1 MADLPSDKVDEAK
14 QVFDVFDK
22 KYEGKVDSFY
32 IGDMLRSL
40 GLYPTQAECEKRGQT
55 KKTGEKSLKVE
66 EFLPIVSEFY
76 KMPAKNFGTYEDFME
91 GLKLFDKE
99 SNGLMS
105 LAELTQVLVA
115 MAEKLEPRVVEEI
128 LRSTNTKDD
137 AEGMFNYDVF
147 VRALLQGPFPNES
160 T

>member
-14 QVFDVFDK
+14 QVFEVFDK
-22 KYEGKVDSFY
+22 KYEVKFCSYLFLFDFSLWYKQGKVDAYY

-55 KKTGEKSLKVE
+55 KKTGEKSIKVE
-66 EFLPIVSEFY
+66 EFLPIYSEFY

-99 SNGLMS
+99 S
-105 LAELTQVLVA
+105 T
-115 MAEKLEPRVVEEI
+115 R
-128 LRSTNTKDD
+128 
-137 AEGMFNYDVF
+137 
-147 VRALLQGPFPNES
+147 
-160 T
+160 

>member
-55 KKTGEKSLKVE
+55 KKNRRKIIKS
-66 EFLPIVSEFY
+66 
-76 KMPAKNFGTYEDFME
+76 
-91 GLKLFDKE
+91 
-99 SNGLMS
+99 
-105 LAELTQVLVA
+105 
-115 MAEKLEPRVVEEI
+115 
-128 LRSTNTKDD
+128 
-137 AEGMFNYDVF
+137 
-147 VRALLQGPFPNES
+147 
-160 T
+160 